1 MTSHTVTAGAAGSWQ
16 LGGLTVNRMG
26 YGAMRL
32 TTGADGGPSDRDQVI
47 GVLRRAREIGVNHI
61 DTASFYISPLRSA
74 NELINTALAPYP
86 GDLVIATKVGPGK
99 DTWCNW
105 TDRARPDQLRGQV
118 EENLRQLGRDQL
130 DLVYLRVQDA
140 GSLAERFGVLAGLRD
155 AGLIRELGVSGVTPE
170 QLAEARGVAPVVSV
184 QNRYGVGATPAEH
197 EFLRACGEQGIAFVP
212 YFAVARGARS
222 TGGAGAA
229 TGLEQA
235 VAQAHGV
242 SVAQVRLAWTLQRG
256 QHVLAIPGTGSP
268 AHLVEN
274 VAAGA
279 LALTDAEMASLT
291 GGEMA

>member
-105 TDRARPDQLRGQV
+105 TDRAGPDRLRGQV

-130 DLVYLRVQDA
+130 DLVYLRVQDT

-155 AGLIRELGVSGVTPE
+155 AGLIRELGVSGVTTE
-170 QLAEARGVAPVVSV
+170 QLAEARGIAPVVSV
-184 QNRYGVGATPAEH
+184 QNRYGVGAAPAEH
-197 EFLRACGEQGIAFVP
+197 EFLQACGEQGIAFVP
-212 YFAVARGARS
+212 YFAVARGALS
-222 TGGAGAA
+222 KGGAGAA
-229 TGLEQA
+229 TDLERA
-235 VAQAHGV
+235 VARAHGA

-256 QHVLAIPGTGSP
+256 PHVLAIPGTGSQ
-268 AHLVEN
+268 AHLAEN
-274 VAAGA
+274 VAAAA
-279 LALTDAEMASLT
+279 LRLTAAEMSALTGSEMA
-291 GGEMA
+291 